1 MGTQGP
7 GRKRIPNRDKQA
19 AEDDALSQIA
29 REAEARLAAKR
40 AARAE
45 AREIRMK
52 ELERQQKELFHST
65 KKYYGL
71 DNKWGH
77 IEQWMEDSER
87 YSRLSRKHASI
98 SDDEERMSVGSR
110 GSYRVEE
117 RTDREFVDKG
127 SRTASTLSAA
137 TLASLGGA
145 SSRRGSC
152 DTSFSVETEASIR
165 EMKDS
170 LAEAEE
176 KYRRAMVSNA
186 QLHNDKTTLM
196 FQVENLREELSDM
209 EELLWE
215 ARRRWEDSSKEL
227 ERERQTHSVLKVQ
240 FKEMEDSLRRTNELL
255 KEVSDLRLKSSSYRQ
270 EVSDLQEALQWK
282 EKQVTA
288 LERHREISDIVRIE
302 RDGLRSEVVR
312 LRDSLKN
319 HGVAVSPDSTPN
331 GDAERAE
338 DDSACCLAED
348 SPPSG
353 RESTLGKAS
362 ERQPAEGS
370 KTPQNDP
377 RDIKRTLS
385 AISVNDQTR
394 PSRERWNPPK
404 KYPAR
409 NRQPR
414 NKRGE
419 KDPTKKPPTR
429 VDGSEA
435 NKKQPG
441 KDRSGDPSQIS
452 DKVFKDKTT
461 PDSNSDSVGVMEMDN
476 LRKMGESTS
485 KILPVRKV
493 LAEKVFRSK
502 LVPPRPSKEIIL
514 DNRAV
519 VLGLSAA
526 GKLNSLS
533 EETINQDVSLVL
545 ENEASSSETDFE
557 QKGMCTLNLGS
568 QSQDEDRNQEGEV
581 PGFSGEAGA
590 GTSESKGETQGTEE
604 GSGERNRT
612 KLETKVYATSS
623 PETLG
628 RPETFQDQ
636 STGES
641 LRRAAQIQKACPE
654 HQKRTSAFVPED
666 MWTFLETTVQDLLQ
680 GLEDKPGFVVEMSR
694 IFSEILIC
702 LHQWISDLENTLR
715 NRSGNESCLNDGGG
729 HESTWPVMGTRLSTK
744 MWLNLTSLTKE
755 TAEGSGCVE
764 GHLARHSASPR
775 VSCSSDRMEDW
786 SGSSNRV
793 CSTFHH
799 HAATRERGGTRSKQT
814 DLQINAASGATPAE
828 SSFNLTSSPSRNTS
842 VDFVFVDSYFDDPR
856 KNSTGS
862 RSDLSLGKRSD
873 NQTHLQVSAGDSK
886 ELSGNRSM
894 SAHSNVGQSSK
905 VRRFMEVTA
914 EEIRALAVP
923 ELALLGLQ
931 EGQRLDGSSVGSVEA
946 VSVGD
951 MDSCEEADEE
961 EEEGQEPPSQQQKL
975 AMMEAEVQSV
985 PALGNAEPE
994 TDHEGPSLDNRKND
1008 NTDCK
1013 IS

>member
-1 MGTQGP
+1 
-7 GRKRIPNRDKQA
+7 
-19 AEDDALSQIA
+19 
-29 REAEARLAAKR
+29 
-40 AARAE
+40 
-45 AREIRMK
+45 
-52 ELERQQKELFHST
+52 
-65 KKYYGL
+65 
-71 DNKWGH
+71 
-77 IEQWMEDSER
+77 
-87 YSRLSRKHASI
+87 
-98 SDDEERMSVGSR
+98 
-110 GSYRVEE
+110 VEE

-255 KEVSDLRLKSSSYRQ
+255 K
-270 EVSDLQEALQWK
+270 
-282 EKQVTA
+282 
-288 LERHREISDIVRIE
+288 
-302 RDGLRSEVVR
+302 
-312 LRDSLKN
+312 N

-338 DDSACCLAED
+338 DESACRLAED
-348 SPPSG
+348 SPPNG

-377 RDIKRTLS
+377 RNIKRTQPLS

-409 NRQPR
+409 NQQPR

-419 KDPTKKPPTR
+419 KDPTKKLPTR

-435 NKKQPG
+435 NKKQPR
-441 KDRSGDPSQIS
+441 KDRSGDPSQIP
-452 DKVFKDKTT
+452 DQVFKDKTT
-461 PDSNSDSVGVMEMDN
+461 PDSKSDSVGVMEMDN

-493 LAEKVFRSK
+493 LAEKVFRSR

-514 DNRAV
+514 NNRAM

-545 ENEASSSETDFE
+545 QNEASSSETDFE

-568 QSQDEDRNQEGEV
+568 QSQDEDRNWEGEV
-581 PGFSGEAGA
+581 PGFSEEAGA

-628 RPETFQDQ
+628 RPETFQNQ

-641 LRRAAQIQKACPE
+641 LRRAAQIHKACPE

-666 MWTFLETTVQDLLQ
+666 MWTFMEATVQDLLQ

-694 IFSEILIC
+694 IFSDILIC

-764 GHLARHSASPR
+764 GHLATHSASPR
-775 VSCSSDRMEDW
+775 VSCSSERMEDR

-799 HAATRERGGTRSKQT
+799 HAATKDRGGTRSKQT
-814 DLQINAASGATPAE
+814 DLQINADSGATPAE

-856 KNSTGS
+856 KTSTGS

-873 NQTHLQVSAGDSK
+873 SQTHLQVSAEDSK
-886 ELSGNRSM
+886 ELRGNRSM
-894 SAHSNVGQSSK
+894 SAHSNAGQSSS
-905 VRRFMEVTA
+905 VRRFIEVTA

-923 ELALLGLQ
+923 ELAPLGLQ
-931 EGQRLDGSSVGSVEA
+931 EGQRLDGSSVGSVEE

-951 MDSCEEADEE
+951 TDSCEEADEE
-961 EEEGQEPPSQQQKL
+961 EEEGQEPPSQQQNL

>member
-1 MGTQGP
+1 MS
-7 GRKRIPNRDKQA
+7 
-19 AEDDALSQIA
+19 AL
-29 REAEARLAAKR
+29 
-40 AARAE
+40 
-45 AREIRMK
+45 
-52 ELERQQKELFHST
+52 F
-65 KKYYGL
+65 GL
-71 DNKWGH
+71 PTSLHG
-77 IEQWMEDSER
+77 
-87 YSRLSRKHASI
+87 LS
-98 SDDEERMSVGSR
+98 
-110 GSYRVEE
+110 
-117 RTDREFVDKG
+117 
-127 SRTASTLSAA
+127 
-137 TLASLGGA
+137 
-145 SSRRGSC
+145 
-152 DTSFSVETEASIR
+152 
-165 EMKDS
+165 
-170 LAEAEE
+170 
-176 KYRRAMVSNA
+176 
-186 QLHNDKTTLM
+186 
-196 FQVENLREELSDM
+196 
-209 EELLWE
+209 
-215 ARRRWEDSSKEL
+215 
-227 ERERQTHSVLKVQ
+227 
-240 FKEMEDSLRRTNELL
+240 
-255 KEVSDLRLKSSSYRQ
+255 
-270 EVSDLQEALQWK
+270 
-282 EKQVTA
+282 
-288 LERHREISDIVRIE
+288 
-302 RDGLRSEVVR
+302 
-312 LRDSLKN
+312 
-319 HGVAVSPDSTPN
+319 
-331 GDAERAE
+331 
-338 DDSACCLAED
+338 
-348 SPPSG
+348 
-353 RESTLGKAS
+353 GKAS
-362 ERQPAEGS
+362 GRQSAEGS

-377 RDIKRTLS
+377 RDIKRTQPLS
-385 AISVNDQTR
+385 AISVSDQTR
-394 PSRERWNPPK
+394 PSRERWNPPE

-419 KDPTKKPPTR
+419 KDPTKKLPTR

-435 NKKQPG
+435 NKKQPS
-441 KDRSGDPSQIS
+441 KDRSGDPSQIP
-452 DKVFKDKTT
+452 DQVFKDKTT

-493 LAEKVFRSK
+493 SAEKIFRSR

-514 DNRAV
+514 DYRAM

-533 EETINQDVSLVL
+533 EETINQVSLVL

-568 QSQDEDRNQEGEV
+568 QSQDEDRNSEGEV
-581 PGFSGEAGA
+581 PGFSEEAGG
-590 GTSESKGETQGTEE
+590 GTSESKCETQGTEE
-604 GSGERNRT
+604 GSAERNRA

-628 RPETFQDQ
+628 RHETFQNQ

-641 LRRAAQIQKACPE
+641 VRRSAQIHKACPE

-666 MWTFLETTVQDLLQ
+666 KWTFLETTVQDLLQ

-715 NRSGNESCLNDGGG
+715 NPSGNESCLNDGGG

-755 TAEGSGCVE
+755 TTEGSGCVE
-764 GHLARHSASPR
+764 GHQARHSASPR
-775 VSCSSDRMEDW
+775 VSCSSERMEDR

-793 CSTFHH
+793 CSTFRD
-799 HAATRERGGTRSKQT
+799 HAATKDRGGTRSKQT

-828 SSFNLTSSPSRNTS
+828 SSFNLTGSPSRNTS

-873 NQTHLQVSAGDSK
+873 SQTHLQVSAGDSK
-886 ELSGNRSM
+886 ELRGNRST
-894 SAHSNVGQSSK
+894 SAHSNVVQSSS

-931 EGQRLDGSSVGSVEA
+931 EGQRLDGSSVGSVEE

-961 EEEGQEPPSQQQKL
+961 EEEGQEPPSRQQNL

-985 PALGNAEPE
+985 PALGSVEPE
-994 TDHEGPSLDNRKND
+994 TDHEGPSLDSRKSD